1 MNLRLQLKDGTRRR
15 SLVFILI
22 PLVLSAYTHL
32 WNPTGFPSIHTDEGH
47 YLRKAISTEI
57 GQGLQPQDRY
67 RAPYFGQIFL
77 AGIFSIIGYPN
88 VETLGEKNPVEQL
101 YLVPRVIMGILAV
114 FDTFL
119 IYRITEYRY
128 GRNVAIIAAI
138 LFAVMPFTWMI
149 RRIFLETIQL
159 PFILTSILLILNLTK
174 DRQLQSPFLS
184 RLQPKPQQKD
194 MDQQPGRIQKQE
206 QEQEPEQ
213 EQIQQQTHKQNAFH
227 SEYAKLTLIISGIF
241 LGLAIF
247 TKIPA
252 FTMIP
257 LGIIMVYM
265 VTRKKKY
272 VLVWLIPVLLVPM
285 LWPIHA
291 TLSGDMN
298 DWIDGVRYQ
307 VSRDRPLIN
316 TINTFFQIDPVLFVL
331 GMGGLIYA
339 AIKKD
344 YFLLLWAIPIFVFLQ
359 AIGYVSSFHLILLLP
374 PFCIAG
380 ATMIE
385 KIGNNIANVRMRN
398 MLPYIRIAVI
408 GVFGIASI
416 TTLITLN
423 MNSTYY
429 QALAFVLANLPDS
442 NSNATSVNP
451 ADKVTL
457 IGNPQ
462 YFWIPEF
469 VFNKTFDAKNFYSKT
484 PFKTDKYMMIID
496 SGFVRILNGDN
507 SSRLNLAYNATHN
520 LARFEQNIT
529 GGTDINKYP
538 FTNLRLSPETRFIE
552 LRSNY

>member
-77 AGIFSIIGYPN
+77 AGIFNIIGFPN
-88 VETLGEKNPVEQL
+88 VETFGEKNPVEQL

-119 IYRITEYRY
+119 LYRITEYRY
-128 GRNVAIIAAI
+128 GRNVAIIASI

-159 PFILTSILLILNLTK
+159 PFILTSILLILNLG
-174 DRQLQSPFLS
+174 RGHQLQSSSPSQSQL
-184 RLQPKPQQKD
+184 KPQKD
-194 MDQQPGRIQKQE
+194 MEQPGRLQENHQQELEQTQKQAY
-206 QEQEPEQ
+206 Q
-213 EQIQQQTHKQNAFH
+213 
-227 SEYAKLTLIISGIF
+227 SEYTKLTLIISGIF

-285 LWPIHA
+285 MWPIHA
-291 TLSGDMN
+291 ILSGDMN

-316 TINTFFQIDPVLFVL
+316 TINTFFQIDPVLFIL
-331 GMGGLIYA
+331 GMGGLVYA
-339 AIKKD
+339 VIKKD
-344 YFLLLWAIPIFVFLQ
+344 YFLLLWTIPIFVFLQ

-380 ATMIE
+380 AIMIE
-385 KIGNNIANVRMRN
+385 KIGNNIANVRLKN

-408 GVFGIASI
+408 GIFGICSI
-416 TTLITLN
+416 TMLITLN

-429 QALAFVLANLPDS
+429 QALAFVLSNLPDS
-442 NSNATSVNP
+442 NSNATAITP
-451 ADKVTL
+451 ADKITL

-529 GGTDINKYP
+529 GGTDVNKYP

>member
-1 MNLRLQLKDGTRRR
+1 
-15 SLVFILI
+15 
-22 PLVLSAYTHL
+22 
-32 WNPTGFPSIHTDEGH
+32 
-47 YLRKAISTEI
+47 
-57 GQGLQPQDRY
+57 
-67 RAPYFGQIFL
+67 
-77 AGIFSIIGYPN
+77 
-88 VETLGEKNPVEQL
+88 
-101 YLVPRVIMGILAV
+101 MGVLAV

-119 IYRITEYRY
+119 LYRITEYRY
-128 GRNVAIIAAI
+128 GRNVAIIASI

-159 PFILTSILLILNLTK
+159 PFILTSILLILNLGRG
-174 DRQLQSPFLS
+174 RQLQSSLLS
-184 RLQPKPQQKD
+184 QSQSKPQKDTEQRGQLQKN
-194 MDQQPGRIQKQE
+194 QQYQQQLEQTQKQVY
-206 QEQEPEQ
+206 Q
-213 EQIQQQTHKQNAFH
+213 
-227 SEYAKLTLIISGIF
+227 SEYTKLTLIISGIF

-252 FTMIP
+252 FTLIP

-272 VLVWLIPVLLVPM
+272 AIVWLIPVLLVPM

-316 TINTFFQIDPVLFVL
+316 TINTFFEIDPVLFIL
-331 GMGGLIYA
+331 GMGGLVYA
-339 AIKKD
+339 VIKKD
-344 YFLLLWAIPIFVFLQ
+344 YFLLLWTIPIFVFLQ

-385 KIGNNIANVRMRN
+385 KIGNNIANVRLKN
-398 MLPYIRIAVI
+398 MLPYIRIAII
-408 GVFGIASI
+408 GIFGICSI
-416 TTLITLN
+416 TMLITLN

-429 QALAFVLANLPDS
+429 QALAFVLSNLPDS
-442 NSNATSVNP
+442 NSNATTISP

-484 PFKTDKYMMIID
+484 PFKTDKYLMIVD
-496 SGFVRILNGDN
+496 SGFVKILNGDN

>member
-15 SLVFILI
+15 SLVFVLI

-47 YLRKAISTEI
+47 YLRKAISTET

-77 AGIFSIIGYPN
+77 AGIFNIIGFPN
-88 VETLGEKNPVEQL
+88 VETFGEKNPVEQL
-101 YLVPRVIMGILAV
+101 YLVPRVIMGVLAV

-119 IYRITEYRY
+119 LYRITEYRY
-128 GRNVAIIAAI
+128 GRNVAIIASI

-159 PFILTSILLILNLTK
+159 PFILTSILLILNLGRARQLPSSSLSQPKFKPQK
-174 DRQLQSPFLS
+174 DREQPGQLQ
-184 RLQPKPQQKD
+184 KNQQ
-194 MDQQPGRIQKQE
+194 QQQQQLEQTQKQ
-206 QEQEPEQ
+206 
-213 EQIQQQTHKQNAFH
+213 AYR
-227 SEYAKLTLIISGIF
+227 SEYTKLTLIISGIF

-272 VLVWLIPVLLVPM
+272 AIVWLIPVLLVPM

-316 TINTFFQIDPVLFVL
+316 TINTFFQIDPVLFIL
-331 GMGGLIYA
+331 GMGGLVYS

-359 AIGYVSSFHLILLLP
+359 TIGYVSSFHLILLLP

-385 KIGNNIANVRMRN
+385 KIGNNIANVRLKN

-408 GVFGIASI
+408 GIFGICSI
-416 TTLITLN
+416 SMLITLN

-429 QALAFVLANLPDS
+429 QALAFVLSNLPDS
-442 NSNATSVNP
+442 NSNATTISS
-451 ADKVTL
+451 ADRVTL

-496 SGFVRILNGDN
+496 SGFIRILNGDN

-520 LARFEQNIT
+520 LARFEQNFT

-552 LRSNY
+552 LRANY

>member
-77 AGIFSIIGYPN
+77 AGIFSMIGFPN
-88 VETLGEKNPVEQL
+88 IETFGEKNPVEQL
-101 YLVPRVIMGILAV
+101 YLVPRVIMGVLAV

-119 IYRITEYRY
+119 LYRITEYRY
-128 GRNVAIIAAI
+128 GRNVAIIASI

-159 PFILTSILLILNLTK
+159 PFILTSILLILNLGRG
-174 DRQLQSPFLS
+174 RQLQSSSLS
-184 RLQPKPQQKD
+184 QSQSKPQKNTE
-194 MDQQPGRIQKQE
+194 QPGQLQKNEQQQQQLEQTQKQAY
-206 QEQEPEQ
+206 Q
-213 EQIQQQTHKQNAFH
+213 
-227 SEYAKLTLIISGIF
+227 SEYTKLTLIISGIF

-272 VLVWLIPVLLVPM
+272 AIVWLIPVLLVPM

-307 VSRDRPLIN
+307 VNRDRPLIN
-316 TINTFFQIDPVLFVL
+316 TINTFFQIDPVLFIL
-331 GMGGLIYA
+331 GMGGLVYA
-339 AIKKD
+339 VIKRD
-344 YFLLLWAIPIFVFLQ
+344 YFLLLWTIPIFVFLQ

-385 KIGNNIANVRMRN
+385 KIGNNIANVRLKN

-408 GVFGIASI
+408 GIFGICSI
-416 TTLITLN
+416 TMLITLN

-429 QALAFVLANLPDS
+429 QALAFVLSNLPDS
-442 NSNATSVNP
+442 NSNATTISP

>member
-1 MNLRLQLKDGTRRR
+1 LNLRLQLKDGTRRR

-77 AGIFSIIGYPN
+77 AGVFSIIGFPN
-88 VETLGEKNPVEQL
+88 AETLGEKNPVEQL

-119 IYRITEYRY
+119 LYRITEYRY
-128 GRNVAIIAAI
+128 GRNVAIIASI

-159 PFILTSILLILNLTK
+159 PFMLTSILLILNLGK
-174 DRQLQSPFLS
+174 GRLIQSPSLAQSQSISQNDMEQQSSQLQKNQQE
-184 RLQPKPQQKD
+184 LQLE
-194 MDQQPGRIQKQE
+194 QKQ
-206 QEQEPEQ
+206 QRY
-213 EQIQQQTHKQNAFH
+213 QN
-227 SEYAKLTLIISGIF
+227 EYTKLTLIISGIF

-252 FTMIP
+252 FTIIP

-265 VTRKKKY
+265 VTRKKRH
-272 VLVWLIPVLLVPM
+272 VIVWLIPVLLVPM

-307 VSRDRPLIN
+307 ISRDRPLIN

-331 GMGGLIYA
+331 GIGGLIYSA
-339 AIKKD
+339 VKKD
-344 YFLLLWAIPIFVFLQ
+344 YFLLLWTIPIFVFLQ

-380 ATMIE
+380 ATMID
-385 KIGNNIANVRMRN
+385 KIGNNIANARMRN

-408 GVFGIASI
+408 GIFGICSI
-416 TTLITLN
+416 TMLITLN

-429 QALAFVLANLPDS
+429 QALAFVLSNLPDS
-442 NSNATSVNP
+442 NSNATSLNP
-451 ADKVTL
+451 ANKVTL

-496 SGFVRILNGDN
+496 SGFVRILNADN

-529 GGTDINKYP
+529 GGTDVNKYP

>member
-1 MNLRLQLKDGTRRR
+1 LNLRLQLKDGTRRR

-47 YLRKAISTEI
+47 YLRKAISTEM

-77 AGIFSIIGYPN
+77 AGIFSIIGFPN
-88 VETLGEKNPVEQL
+88 VETFGEKNPVEQL
-101 YLVPRVIMGILAV
+101 YLVPRVIMGVLAV

-119 IYRITEYRY
+119 LYRITEYRY
-128 GRNVAIIAAI
+128 GRNVAIIASI

-159 PFILTSILLILNLTK
+159 PFILTSILLILNLGR
-174 DRQLQSPFLS
+174 DRQLQSSSPS
-184 RLQPKPQQKD
+184 QLQLKPQKDAELPGQLQKN
-194 MDQQPGRIQKQE
+194 QH
-206 QEQEPEQ
+206 
-213 EQIQQQTHKQNAFH
+213 QQQLEQTPKHTYQ
-227 SEYAKLTLIISGIF
+227 SEYTKLTLIISGIF

-252 FTMIP
+252 FTIIP
-257 LGIIMVYM
+257 LGVIMVYM

-272 VLVWLIPVLLVPM
+272 AIVWLIPVLLVPM

-316 TINTFFQIDPVLFVL
+316 TLNTFFQIDPVLFIL
-331 GMGGLIYA
+331 GMGGLVYS

-344 YFLLLWAIPIFVFLQ
+344 YFLLLWTIPIFVFLQ

-385 KIGNNIANVRMRN
+385 KIGNNIANVRLKN

-408 GVFGIASI
+408 GIFGICSI
-416 TTLITLN
+416 TMLITLN

-442 NSNATSVNP
+442 NSNATAISP

-484 PFKTDKYMMIID
+484 PFKTDKYLMIID

>member
-1 MNLRLQLKDGTRRR
+1 LNLRLQLKDGTRWR

-77 AGIFSIIGYPN
+77 AGIFNIIGFPS
-88 VETLGEKNPVEQL
+88 VETLGEKNPIEQL

-128 GRNVAIIAAI
+128 GRNVAIIASI

-159 PFILTSILLILNLTK
+159 PFILTSILLILNLGK
-174 DRQLQSPFLS
+174 DRQIQSPS
-184 RLQPKPQQKD
+184 SSQSQSPQQKD
-194 MDQQPGRIQKQE
+194 EEQQSSQLLENQQE
-206 QEQEPEQ
+206 QQL
-213 EQIQQQTHKQNAFH
+213 QQSQQRYQ
-227 SEYAKLTLIISGIF
+227 SEYTKLTLIISGIF

-252 FTMIP
+252 FTIIP
-257 LGIIMVYM
+257 LGIIMVYV
-265 VTRKKKY
+265 VTRKKRNII
-272 VLVWLIPVLLVPM
+272 VWLIPVLLVPM

-298 DWIDGVRYQ
+298 HWIDGVRYQ
-307 VSRDRPLIN
+307 ISRDRPLID
-316 TINTFFQIDPVLFVL
+316 TINTFFQIDPVLFIL
-331 GMGGLIYA
+331 GFGGLIYS
-339 AIKKD
+339 AIRKD
-344 YFLLLWAIPIFVFLQ
+344 YFLLLWTIPIFVFLQ
-359 AIGYVSSFHLILLLP
+359 TIGYVSSFHLILLLP

-385 KIGNNIANVRMRN
+385 KIGSNIANVRLRN
-398 MLPYIRIAVI
+398 MLPYVRIAVI
-408 GVFGIASI
+408 GIFGICSI
-416 TTLITLN
+416 TMLITLN

-429 QALAFVLANLPDS
+429 QALAFVLSNLPDS
-442 NSNATSVNP
+442 NSNATSVSP

-484 PFKTDKYMMIID
+484 PLKTDKYMMIID

-529 GGTDINKYP
+529 GGTDVNKYP
-538 FTNLRLSPETRFIE
+538 FTNLRLSPETQFIE
-552 LRSNY
+552 LRTNY

>member
-77 AGIFSIIGYPN
+77 AGIFSIIGFPN
-88 VETLGEKNPVEQL
+88 VETFGEKNPVEQL
-101 YLVPRVIMGILAV
+101 YLVPRVIMGVLAV

-119 IYRITEYRY
+119 LYRITEYRY
-128 GRNVAIIAAI
+128 GRNVAIIASI

-159 PFILTSILLILNLTK
+159 PFILTSILLILNLGRG
-174 DRQLQSPFLS
+174 RQLQSSSLS
-184 RLQPKPQQKD
+184 QSQLKPQKDVEQPSQLQKNE
-194 MDQQPGRIQKQE
+194 QQQLEQTQKQAY
-206 QEQEPEQ
+206 Q
-213 EQIQQQTHKQNAFH
+213 
-227 SEYAKLTLIISGIF
+227 SEYTKLTLIISGIF

-291 TLSGDMN
+291 ILSGDMN

-316 TINTFFQIDPVLFVL
+316 TINTFFQIDPVLFIL
-331 GMGGLIYA
+331 GMGGLVYA
-339 AIKKD
+339 VIKKD
-344 YFLLLWAIPIFVFLQ
+344 YFLLLWTIPIFVFLQ

-385 KIGNNIANVRMRN
+385 KIGNNIANVRLKN

-408 GVFGIASI
+408 GIFGICSI
-416 TTLITLN
+416 TMLITLN

-429 QALAFVLANLPDS
+429 QALAFVLSNLPDS
-442 NSNATSVNP
+442 NSNATTISP

-457 IGNPQ
+457 VGNPQ

>member
-1 MNLRLQLKDGTRRR
+1 
-15 SLVFILI
+15 
-22 PLVLSAYTHL
+22 VLSAYTHL

-77 AGIFSIIGYPN
+77 AGIFNIIGFPN
-88 VETLGEKNPVEQL
+88 VETFGEKNPVEQL

-119 IYRITEYRY
+119 LYRITEYRY
-128 GRNVAIIAAI
+128 GRNVAIIASI

-159 PFILTSILLILNLTK
+159 PFILTSILLILNLGK
-174 DRQLQSPFLS
+174 GRQLQSSSPSLS
-184 RLQPKPQQKD
+184 QSKPQKD
-194 MDQQPGRIQKQE
+194 TEQPVIGKTQQQQQQQLEQTQKQSY
-206 QEQEPEQ
+206 Q
-213 EQIQQQTHKQNAFH
+213 
-227 SEYAKLTLIISGIF
+227 SEYTKLTLIISGIF

-257 LGIIMVYM
+257 LGVIMVYM

-272 VLVWLIPVLLVPM
+272 AIVWLIPVLLVPM

-316 TINTFFQIDPVLFVL
+316 TINTFFQIDPVLFIL
-331 GMGGLIYA
+331 GMGGLIYS

-359 AIGYVSSFHLILLLP
+359 TIGYVSSFHLILLLP

-385 KIGNNIANVRMRN
+385 KIGNNIANVRLKN

-408 GVFGIASI
+408 GIFGICSI
-416 TTLITLN
+416 SMLITLN

-442 NSNATSVNP
+442 SSNTTSISP

>member
-1 MNLRLQLKDGTRRR
+1 LNLRLQFKDGTRQL
-15 SLVFILI
+15 SLVFIII

-32 WNPTGFPSIHTDEGH
+32 WNPTGFPSIHVDEGH
-47 YLRKAISTEI
+47 YLRKAISTET

-88 VETLGEKNPVEQL
+88 IDSIGDKNPVEQL

-114 FDTFL
+114 VDTFL
-119 IYRITEYRY
+119 LYRITEYRY
-128 GRNVAIIAAI
+128 GRNVALIASI
-138 LFAVMPFTWMI
+138 LFAVMPFTWMT

-159 PFILTSILLILNLTK
+159 PFMLTSILLILSLA
-174 DRQLQSPFLS
+174 RGSHLQSQQLQQKQQ
-184 RLQPKPQQKD
+184 QPQHQDKQQLQQKQQQQLQQKQQ
-194 MDQQPGRIQKQE
+194 QQPYY
-206 QEQEPEQ
+206 
-213 EQIQQQTHKQNAFH
+213 N
-227 SEYAKLTLIISGIF
+227 EYTKITLIISGIF

-252 FTMIP
+252 FTIIP
-257 LGIIMVYM
+257 LGMIMTYV

-272 VLVWLIPVLLVPM
+272 VILWLIPVLLVPL

-307 VSRDRPLIN
+307 INRDRPLIN
-316 TINTFFQIDPVLFVL
+316 TMNTFFQVDPVLFIL
-331 GMGGLIYA
+331 GLGGLVYS
-339 AIKKD
+339 AIKRD
-344 YFLLLWAIPIFVFLQ
+344 YFVLLWAIPIFVFLQ
-359 AIGYVSSFHLILLLP
+359 GIGYVASFHLMLLLP

-380 ATMIE
+380 ATMID
-385 KIGNNIANVRMRN
+385 KIGNNISNIRMRN
-398 MLPYIRIAVI
+398 MLPYIRIAAIGIFGVI
-408 GVFGIASI
+408 SI
-416 TTLITLN
+416 TMLITLN
-423 MNSTYY
+423 TNTTYY
-429 QALAFVLANLPDS
+429 QALAFVLSNLPDS
-442 NSNATSVNP
+442 NTNSTSINP
-451 ADKVTL
+451 ADKITL

-469 VFNKTFDAKNFYSKT
+469 VFDKTFDAKNYYSKT

-520 LARFEQNIT
+520 LARFEQNFT
-529 GGTDINKYP
+529 GGADLNKYP
-538 FTNLRLSPETRFIE
+538 FTNLRLSPETRYIE
-552 LRSNY
+552 LRTNY

>member
-77 AGIFSIIGYPN
+77 AGIFNIIGFPS

-119 IYRITEYRY
+119 LYRITEYRY
-128 GRNVAIIAAI
+128 GRNVAIIASI

-159 PFILTSILLILNLTK
+159 PFMLTSILLILNLGKNSQIQSQSLHQK
-174 DRQLQSPFLS
+174 DAGQQSSQPQQRQQLQ
-184 RLQPKPQQKD
+184 
-194 MDQQPGRIQKQE
+194 QKQGY
-206 QEQEPEQ
+206 Q
-213 EQIQQQTHKQNAFH
+213 
-227 SEYAKLTLIISGIF
+227 SEYTKLTLIISGIF

-252 FTMIP
+252 FTIIP
-257 LGIIMVYM
+257 LGVIMVYM
-265 VTRKKKY
+265 VTRKKRN
-272 VLVWLIPVLLVPM
+272 VIVWLIPVFLVPM

-307 VSRDRPLIN
+307 ISRDRPLIN
-316 TINTFFQIDPVLFVL
+316 TINTFFQIDPVLFIL
-331 GMGGLIYA
+331 GIGGLVYSA
-339 AIKKD
+339 VKKD
-344 YFLLLWAIPIFVFLQ
+344 YFLLLWTIPIFVFLQ

-385 KIGNNIANVRMRN
+385 KIGNNIANVRLRN

-408 GVFGIASI
+408 GIFGICSI
-416 TTLITLN
+416 TMLITLN

-429 QALAFVLANLPDS
+429 QALAFVLSNLPDS
-442 NSNATSVNP
+442 NSNSTSVSP

-529 GGTDINKYP
+529 GGTDVNKYP

>member
-1 MNLRLQLKDGTRRR
+1 
-15 SLVFILI
+15 V
-22 PLVLSAYTHL
+22 
-32 WNPTGFPSIHTDEGH
+32 DEGH
-47 YLRKAISTEI
+47 YLRKAISTET

-88 VETLGEKNPVEQL
+88 IDNIGDKNPVEQL

-114 FDTFL
+114 VDTFL
-119 IYRITEYRY
+119 LYRITEYRY
-128 GRNVAIIAAI
+128 GRNVALIASI
-138 LFAVMPFTWMI
+138 LFAVMPFTWMT

-159 PFILTSILLILNLTK
+159 PFMLTSILLILNLA
-174 DRQLQSPFLS
+174 RGSHLQSQQLQQKQQQ
-184 RLQPKPQQKD
+184 LQHQDKQQLQQKQQQQLQQKQQ
-194 MDQQPGRIQKQE
+194 QQPYY
-206 QEQEPEQ
+206 
-213 EQIQQQTHKQNAFH
+213 N
-227 SEYAKLTLIISGIF
+227 EYTKITLIISGIF

-252 FTMIP
+252 FTIIP
-257 LGIIMVYM
+257 LGMIMTYV

-272 VLVWLIPVLLVPM
+272 VILWLIPVLLVPL

-307 VSRDRPLIN
+307 INRDRPLIN
-316 TINTFFQIDPVLFVL
+316 TMNTFFQVDPVLFIL
-331 GMGGLIYA
+331 GLGGLVYS
-339 AIKKD
+339 AIKRD
-344 YFLLLWAIPIFVFLQ
+344 YFVLLWAIPIFVFLQ
-359 AIGYVSSFHLILLLP
+359 GIGYVASFHLMLLLP

-380 ATMIE
+380 ATMID
-385 KIGNNIANVRMRN
+385 KIGNNISNIRMRN
-398 MLPYIRIAVI
+398 MLPYIRIAAI
-408 GVFGIASI
+408 GIFGIISI
-416 TTLITLN
+416 TMLITLN
-423 MNSTYY
+423 TNTTYY
-429 QALAFVLANLPDS
+429 QALAFVLSNLPDNT
-442 NSNATSVNP
+442 NSTTINP

-469 VFNKTFDAKNFYSKT
+469 VFDKTFDAKNYYSKT

-520 LARFEQNIT
+520 LARFEQNFT
-529 GGTDINKYP
+529 GGTDVNKYP
-538 FTNLRLSPETRFIE
+538 FTNLRLSPETRYIE
-552 LRSNY
+552 LRTNY

>member
-1 MNLRLQLKDGTRRR
+1 MNLRLQLKDGTRQR

-32 WNPTGFPSIHTDEGH
+32 WNPTGFPSIHVDEGH
-47 YLRKAISTEI
+47 YLRKAISTET

-88 VETLGEKNPVEQL
+88 IDSLGDKNPVEQL

-119 IYRITEYRY
+119 LYRITEYRY
-128 GRNVAIIAAI
+128 GRNVAIIASI
-138 LFAVMPFTWMI
+138 LFAVMPFTWMT

-159 PFILTSILLILNLTK
+159 PFMLTSILLILNLTRGRQIQSQQLEQK
-174 DRQLQSPFLS
+174 QQRPQHQDKQQLQ
-184 RLQPKPQQKD
+184 RK
-194 MDQQPGRIQKQE
+194 
-206 QEQEPEQ
+206 
-213 EQIQQQTHKQNAFH
+213 QQQQLQQELQQSYQN
-227 SEYAKLTLIISGIF
+227 EYTKITLIISGIF

-252 FTMIP
+252 FTIIP
-257 LGIIMVYM
+257 LGMIMTYV

-272 VLVWLIPVLLVPM
+272 VILWLIPVLLVPL

-298 DWIDGVRYQ
+298 DWFEGVRYQ
-307 VSRDRPLIN
+307 TSRDRPLIN
-316 TINTFFQIDPVLFVL
+316 TINTFFQVDPVLFIL
-331 GMGGLIYA
+331 GFGGLVYS

-344 YFLLLWAIPIFVFLQ
+344 YFVLLWAIPIFVFLQ
-359 AIGYVSSFHLILLLP
+359 AIGYVSSFHIMLLLP

-385 KIGNNIANVRMRN
+385 KIGNNISNIRMRN
-398 MLPYIRIAVI
+398 ILPYIRIAVI
-408 GVFGIASI
+408 GIFGISSI
-416 TTLITLN
+416 TMLITFN
-423 MNSTYY
+423 MNTTYY
-429 QALAFVLANLPDS
+429 QALAFVLSNLP
-442 NSNATSVNP
+442 NSNTNSTSINP

-469 VFNKTFDAKNFYSKT
+469 VFDKTFDAKNYYSKT

-520 LARFEQNIT
+520 LARFEQNFT
-529 GGTDINKYP
+529 GGTDVNKYP
-538 FTNLRLSPETRFIE
+538 FTNLKLSPETRFIE
-552 LRSNY
+552 LRTNY

>member
-174 DRQLQSPFLS
+174 DRQLQSPLLS
-184 RLQPKPQQKD
+184 HLRPKPQQKD
-194 MDQQPGRIQKQE
+194 MEQQPGQLQKQE
-206 QEQEPEQ
+206 QEQQ
-213 EQIQQQTHKQNAFH
+213 VQQQTHKQNAFH

-272 VLVWLIPVLLVPM
+272 VVVWLIPVLLVPM

-316 TINTFFQIDPVLFVL
+316 TINTFFQIDPVLFIL

-339 AIKKD
+339 AVKKD

>member
-77 AGIFSIIGYPN
+77 AGIFSIIGFPN
-88 VETLGEKNPVEQL
+88 VETFGEKNPVEQL
-101 YLVPRVIMGILAV
+101 YLVPRVIMGVLAV

-119 IYRITEYRY
+119 LYRITEYRY
-128 GRNVAIIAAI
+128 GRNVAIIASI

-159 PFILTSILLILNLTK
+159 PFILTSILLILNLG
-174 DRQLQSPFLS
+174 RGHQLQSSSSSQSQL
-184 RLQPKPQQKD
+184 KPQKD
-194 MDQQPGRIQKQE
+194 MEQPSQLQKNQQQQLEQTQKQAY
-206 QEQEPEQ
+206 Q
-213 EQIQQQTHKQNAFH
+213 
-227 SEYAKLTLIISGIF
+227 SEYTKLTLIISGIF

-316 TINTFFQIDPVLFVL
+316 TINTFFQIDPVLFIL
-331 GMGGLIYA
+331 GMGGLVYA
-339 AIKKD
+339 VIKKD
-344 YFLLLWAIPIFVFLQ
+344 YFLLLWTIPIFVFLQ

-380 ATMIE
+380 GTMIE
-385 KIGNNIANVRMRN
+385 KIGNNIANVRLKN

-408 GVFGIASI
+408 GIFGICSI
-416 TTLITLN
+416 TMLITLN

-429 QALAFVLANLPDS
+429 QALAFVLSNLPDS
-442 NSNATSVNP
+442 NSNATAISP

>member
-1 MNLRLQLKDGTRRR
+1 MDKEANLNLRLQLKDGTRRR

-77 AGIFSIIGYPN
+77 AGIFNIIGFPS

-119 IYRITEYRY
+119 LYRITEYRY
-128 GRNVAIIAAI
+128 GRNVAIIASI

-159 PFILTSILLILNLTK
+159 PFMLTSILLILNLGK
-174 DRQLQSPFLS
+174 NSQIQSQS
-184 RLQPKPQQKD
+184 VQQKD
-194 MDQQPGRIQKQE
+194 AGQQSSQLQQQQHLQQKQSY
-206 QEQEPEQ
+206 Q
-213 EQIQQQTHKQNAFH
+213 
-227 SEYAKLTLIISGIF
+227 SEYTKLTLIISGIF

-252 FTMIP
+252 FTIIP
-257 LGIIMVYM
+257 LGVIMVYM
-265 VTRKKKY
+265 VTRKKRN
-272 VLVWLIPVLLVPM
+272 VIVWLIPVFLVPM

-307 VSRDRPLIN
+307 ISRDRPLIN
-316 TINTFFQIDPVLFVL
+316 TINTFFQIDPVLFIL
-331 GMGGLIYA
+331 GIGGLVYSA
-339 AIKKD
+339 VKKD
-344 YFLLLWAIPIFVFLQ
+344 YFLLLWTIPIFVFLQ

-385 KIGNNIANVRMRN
+385 KIGNNIANVRLRN

-408 GVFGIASI
+408 GIFGICSI
-416 TTLITLN
+416 TMLITLN

-429 QALAFVLANLPDS
+429 QALAFVLSNLPDS
-442 NSNATSVNP
+442 NSNATSVSP

-484 PFKTDKYMMIID
+484 PFKTDKYLMIID

>member
-47 YLRKAISTEI
+47 YLRKAISTET

-77 AGIFSIIGYPN
+77 AGIFNIIGFPN
-88 VETLGEKNPVEQL
+88 VETFGEKNPVEQL
-101 YLVPRVIMGILAV
+101 YLVPRVIMGVLAV

-119 IYRITEYRY
+119 LYRITEYRY
-128 GRNVAIIAAI
+128 GRNVAIIASI

-159 PFILTSILLILNLTK
+159 PFILTSILLILNLGRG
-174 DRQLQSPFLS
+174 RQLPSSSLS
-184 RLQPKPQQKD
+184 QLKSKPQKD
-194 MDQQPGRIQKQE
+194 TEQPGQLQKNQQQQQQLLEQTQKQ
-206 QEQEPEQ
+206 
-213 EQIQQQTHKQNAFH
+213 AYR
-227 SEYAKLTLIISGIF
+227 SEYTKLTLIISGIF

-272 VLVWLIPVLLVPM
+272 AIVWLIPVLLVPM

-316 TINTFFQIDPVLFVL
+316 TINTFFQIDPVLFIL
-331 GMGGLIYA
+331 GMGGLVYS

-359 AIGYVSSFHLILLLP
+359 TIGYVSSFHLIPLLP

-385 KIGNNIANVRMRN
+385 KIGNNIANVRLKN

-408 GVFGIASI
+408 GIFGICSI
-416 TTLITLN
+416 SMLITLN
-423 MNSTYY
+423 MNSTYF
-429 QALAFVLANLPDS
+429 QALAFVLSNLPDS
-442 NSNATSVNP
+442 NSNATSISP
-451 ADKVTL
+451 ADRVTL

-496 SGFVRILNGDN
+496 SGFIRILNGDN

-552 LRSNY
+552 LRANY

>member
-1 MNLRLQLKDGTRRR
+1 LNLRLQLKDGTRRR

-77 AGIFSIIGYPN
+77 AGIFSIIGFPN
-88 VETLGEKNPVEQL
+88 VETFGEKNPVEQL
-101 YLVPRVIMGILAV
+101 YLVPRVIMGVLAV

-119 IYRITEYRY
+119 LYRITEYRY
-128 GRNVAIIAAI
+128 GRNVAIIASI

-159 PFILTSILLILNLTK
+159 PFILTSILLILNLGR
-174 DRQLQSPFLS
+174 DHQLQSSSISQSQL
-184 RLQPKPQQKD
+184 KQQKD
-194 MDQQPGRIQKQE
+194 MKQPSQLQENQQQLEQTQKQAY
-206 QEQEPEQ
+206 Q
-213 EQIQQQTHKQNAFH
+213 
-227 SEYAKLTLIISGIF
+227 SEYTKLTLIISGIF

-316 TINTFFQIDPVLFVL
+316 TINTFFQIDPVLFIL
-331 GMGGLIYA
+331 GMGGLVYA
-339 AIKKD
+339 VIKKD
-344 YFLLLWAIPIFVFLQ
+344 YFLLLWTIPIFVFLQ

-385 KIGNNIANVRMRN
+385 KIGNNIANVRLKN

-408 GVFGIASI
+408 GVFGICSI
-416 TTLITLN
+416 TMLITLN

-429 QALAFVLANLPDS
+429 QALAFVLSNLPDS
-442 NSNATSVNP
+442 NSNATTISP

-484 PFKTDKYMMIID
+484 PFKTDKYLMIID

-520 LARFEQNIT
+520 LARFEQNVT

>member
-15 SLVFILI
+15 SLAFILI

-77 AGIFSIIGYPN
+77 AGIFNIIGFPN
-88 VETLGEKNPVEQL
+88 VETFGEKNPVEQL

-119 IYRITEYRY
+119 LYRITEYRY
-128 GRNVAIIAAI
+128 GRNVAIIASI

-159 PFILTSILLILNLTK
+159 PFILTSILLILNLGRDHK
-174 DRQLQSPFLS
+174 LQSSSPSQSQL
-184 RLQPKPQQKD
+184 KPQKD
-194 MDQQPGRIQKQE
+194 MEQPSQLQVNQQQQLEQTQKQAY
-206 QEQEPEQ
+206 Q
-213 EQIQQQTHKQNAFH
+213 
-227 SEYAKLTLIISGIF
+227 SEYTKLTLIISGIF

-247 TKIPA
+247 TKVPA

-272 VLVWLIPVLLVPM
+272 VLLWLIPVLLVPM

-316 TINTFFQIDPVLFVL
+316 TINTFFQIDPVLFIL
-331 GMGGLIYA
+331 GMGGLVYA
-339 AIKKD
+339 VIKKD
-344 YFLLLWAIPIFVFLQ
+344 YFLLLWTIPIFVFLQ

-385 KIGNNIANVRMRN
+385 KIGNNIANVRLKN

-408 GVFGIASI
+408 GIFGICSI
-416 TTLITLN
+416 TMLITLN

-429 QALAFVLANLPDS
+429 QALAFVLSNLPDS
-442 NSNATSVNP
+442 NSNATSISP

-484 PFKTDKYMMIID
+484 PFKTDKYLMIID

>member
-77 AGIFSIIGYPN
+77 AGIFNIIGFPN
-88 VETLGEKNPVEQL
+88 VETFGEKNPVEQL
-101 YLVPRVIMGILAV
+101 YLVPRVIMGVLAV

-119 IYRITEYRY
+119 LYRITEYRY
-128 GRNVAIIAAI
+128 GRNVAIIASI

-159 PFILTSILLILNLTK
+159 PFILTSILLILNLG
-174 DRQLQSPFLS
+174 RGHQLQSSSPS
-184 RLQPKPQQKD
+184 QLQSKPQKD
-194 MDQQPGRIQKQE
+194 MEEPSQLQENQQQQLEQTQKQAY
-206 QEQEPEQ
+206 Q
-213 EQIQQQTHKQNAFH
+213 
-227 SEYAKLTLIISGIF
+227 SEYTKLTLIISGIF

-316 TINTFFQIDPVLFVL
+316 TINTFFQIDPVLFIL
-331 GMGGLIYA
+331 GMGGLVYS

-359 AIGYVSSFHLILLLP
+359 TIGYVSSFHLILLLP

-385 KIGNNIANVRMRN
+385 KIGNNIANIRLKN
-398 MLPYIRIAVI
+398 TLPYIRIAVI
-408 GVFGIASI
+408 GIFGICSI
-416 TTLITLN
+416 TMLITLN

-429 QALAFVLANLPDS
+429 QALAFVISNLPDS
-442 NSNATSVNP
+442 NSNATTISP
-451 ADKVTL
+451 ADKITL

-496 SGFVRILNGDN
+496 SGFVRILNADN

>member
-1 MNLRLQLKDGTRRR
+1 
-15 SLVFILI
+15 
-22 PLVLSAYTHL
+22 
-32 WNPTGFPSIHTDEGH
+32 
-47 YLRKAISTEI
+47 
-57 GQGLQPQDRY
+57 
-67 RAPYFGQIFL
+67 L
-77 AGIFSIIGYPN
+77 AGIFNIIGFPN
-88 VETLGEKNPVEQL
+88 SETLGENPVEQL
-101 YLVPRVIMGILAV
+101 YLVPRVIMGILGV

-119 IYRITEYRY
+119 LYRITEYRY
-128 GRNVAIIAAI
+128 GRNVAIIASI

-159 PFILTSILLILNLTK
+159 PFMLTSILLILNLGK
-174 DRQLQSPFLS
+174 DRHIQSQSLQKDAEQQPS
-184 RLQPKPQQKD
+184 RLKD
-194 MDQQPGRIQKQE
+194 QKQLL
-206 QEQEPEQ
+206 Q
-213 EQIQQQTHKQNAFH
+213 KQRYQ
-227 SEYAKLTLIISGIF
+227 SQYTTLTLIISGIF

-252 FTMIP
+252 FTIIP
-257 LGIIMVYM
+257 LGVIMVYM
-265 VTRKKKY
+265 VTRRKRN
-272 VLVWLIPVLLVPM
+272 VIVWLIPVFLVPM

-307 VSRDRPLIN
+307 ISRDRPLIN
-316 TINTFFQIDPVLFVL
+316 TINTFFQIDPVLFIL
-331 GMGGLIYA
+331 GMGGLVYS

-344 YFLLLWAIPIFVFLQ
+344 YFLLLWTMPIFVFLQ

-385 KIGNNIANVRMRN
+385 KIGNNIANVRLKN
-398 MLPYIRIAVI
+398 MLPYIRITVI
-408 GVFGIASI
+408 GIFGICSI
-416 TTLITLN
+416 TMLITLN

-429 QALAFVLANLPDS
+429 QALAFVLSNLPDN
-442 NSNATSVNP
+442 NSNGTNIKP

-484 PFKTDKYMMIID
+484 PFKTDKYMMIVD
-496 SGFVRILNGDN
+496 TGFVRILNGDN

-538 FTNLRLSPETRFIE
+538 FTNLKLSPETRFIE

>member
-47 YLRKAISTEI
+47 YLRKAISTET

-77 AGIFSIIGYPN
+77 AGIFNIIGFPN
-88 VETLGEKNPVEQL
+88 VETFGEKNPVEQL
-101 YLVPRVIMGILAV
+101 YLVPRVIMGVLAV

-119 IYRITEYRY
+119 LYRITEYRY
-128 GRNVAIIAAI
+128 GRNVAIIASI

-159 PFILTSILLILNLTK
+159 PFILTSILLILNLGRG
-174 DRQLQSPFLS
+174 RQLQSSSPS
-184 RLQPKPQQKD
+184 QSQSKPQKDTEQPSQLQKN
-194 MDQQPGRIQKQE
+194 QQQQLEQTQKQSY
-206 QEQEPEQ
+206 
-213 EQIQQQTHKQNAFH
+213 H
-227 SEYAKLTLIISGIF
+227 SEYTKLTLIISGIF

-307 VSRDRPLIN
+307 VNRDRPLIN
-316 TINTFFQIDPVLFVL
+316 TINTFFQIDPVLFIL
-331 GMGGLIYA
+331 GMGGLVYS

-344 YFLLLWAIPIFVFLQ
+344 YFLLLWTIPIFVFLQ

-385 KIGNNIANVRMRN
+385 KIGNNIANVRLKN

-408 GVFGIASI
+408 GIFGICSI
-416 TTLITLN
+416 TMLITLN

-429 QALAFVLANLPDS
+429 QALAFVLSNLPDS
-442 NSNATSVNP
+442 NSNATSISP
-451 ADKVTL
+451 ANKVTL

-484 PFKTDKYMMIID
+484 PFKTDKYLMIID

-552 LRSNY
+552 LRANY

>member
-1 MNLRLQLKDGTRRR
+1 LNLRLQLKDGTRRR

-77 AGIFSIIGYPN
+77 AGIFNIIGFPN
-88 VETLGEKNPVEQL
+88 VETFGEKNPVEQL

-119 IYRITEYRY
+119 LYRITEYRY
-128 GRNVAIIAAI
+128 GRNVAIIASI

-159 PFILTSILLILNLTK
+159 PFILTSILLILNLG
-174 DRQLQSPFLS
+174 RNHQLQSSSPSQSQL
-184 RLQPKPQQKD
+184 KPQKD
-194 MDQQPGRIQKQE
+194 MEQPSQLQENQQRQLEQTQKQAY
-206 QEQEPEQ
+206 Q
-213 EQIQQQTHKQNAFH
+213 
-227 SEYAKLTLIISGIF
+227 SEYTKLTLIISGIF

-247 TKIPA
+247 TKVPA

-316 TINTFFQIDPVLFVL
+316 TINTFFQIDPVLFIL
-331 GMGGLIYA
+331 GMGGLVYA
-339 AIKKD
+339 VIKKD
-344 YFLLLWAIPIFVFLQ
+344 YFLLLWTIPIFIFLQ

-385 KIGNNIANVRMRN
+385 KIGNNIANVRLKN

-408 GVFGIASI
+408 GIFGICSI
-416 TTLITLN
+416 TMLITLN

-429 QALAFVLANLPDS
+429 QALAFVLSNLPDS
-442 NSNATSVNP
+442 NSNATSISP
-451 ADKVTL
+451 ADRVTL

-484 PFKTDKYMMIID
+484 PFKTDKYLMIID

>member
-77 AGIFSIIGYPN
+77 AGIFSIIGFPN
-88 VETLGEKNPVEQL
+88 IETFGEKNPVEQL
-101 YLVPRVIMGILAV
+101 YLVPRVIMGVLAV

-119 IYRITEYRY
+119 LYRITEYRY
-128 GRNVAIIAAI
+128 GRNVAIIASI

-159 PFILTSILLILNLTK
+159 PFILTSILLILNLGR
-174 DRQLQSPFLS
+174 DRQFKSSSSSPSKLQS
-184 RLQPKPQQKD
+184 KPQKDTELPGQLQKN
-194 MDQQPGRIQKQE
+194 QE
-206 QEQEPEQ
+206 Q
-213 EQIQQQTHKQNAFH
+213 QQQLEQTQKHAYQG
-227 SEYAKLTLIISGIF
+227 EYTKLTLIISGIF

-257 LGIIMVYM
+257 LGVIMVYM

-272 VLVWLIPVLLVPM
+272 AIVWLIPVLLVPM

-316 TINTFFQIDPVLFVL
+316 TINTFFQIDPVLFIL
-331 GMGGLIYA
+331 GMGGLVYS

-344 YFLLLWAIPIFVFLQ
+344 YFLLLWTIPIFVFLQ

-385 KIGNNIANVRMRN
+385 KIGNNIANVRLKN

-408 GVFGIASI
+408 GIFGICSI
-416 TTLITLN
+416 TMLITLN

-429 QALAFVLANLPDS
+429 QALAFVLENLPDS
-442 NSNATSVNP
+442 NSNATAISP

-484 PFKTDKYMMIID
+484 PFKTDKYLMIID

-529 GGTDINKYP
+529 GGTDISKYP

>member
-1 MNLRLQLKDGTRRR
+1 MDKEANLNLRLQLKDGTRRR

-77 AGIFSIIGYPN
+77 AGIFNIIGFPS

-119 IYRITEYRY
+119 LYRITEYRY
-128 GRNVAIIAAI
+128 GRNVAIIASI

-159 PFILTSILLILNLTK
+159 PFMLTSILLILNLGK
-174 DRQLQSPFLS
+174 NSQIQSQS
-184 RLQPKPQQKD
+184 VQQKD
-194 MDQQPGRIQKQE
+194 AGQQSSQLQQQQHLQQKQSY
-206 QEQEPEQ
+206 Q
-213 EQIQQQTHKQNAFH
+213 
-227 SEYAKLTLIISGIF
+227 SEYTKLTLIISGIF

-252 FTMIP
+252 FTIIP
-257 LGIIMVYM
+257 LGVIMVYM
-265 VTRKKKY
+265 VTGKKRN
-272 VLVWLIPVLLVPM
+272 VIVWLIPVFLVPM

-307 VSRDRPLIN
+307 ISRDRPLIN
-316 TINTFFQIDPVLFVL
+316 TINTFFQIDPVLFIL
-331 GMGGLIYA
+331 GIGGLVYSA
-339 AIKKD
+339 VKKD
-344 YFLLLWAIPIFVFLQ
+344 YFLLLWTIPIFVFLQ

-385 KIGNNIANVRMRN
+385 MIGNNIANVRLRN

-408 GVFGIASI
+408 GIFGICSI
-416 TTLITLN
+416 TMLITLN

-429 QALAFVLANLPDS
+429 QALAFVLSNLPDS
-442 NSNATSVNP
+442 NSNATSVSP

-469 VFNKTFDAKNFYSKT
+469 VFNKTFDAKNFCSKT

-529 GGTDINKYP
+529 GGTDVNKYP